1 MKRWWKKE
9 EGSLI
14 LETAIILPFF
24 LMFVFLLWTL
34 IRISVIQM
42 ALDKSTSE
50 LVQSVNSSAYGIS
63 IVVDKG
69 NDLKEQVKNKAKGG
83 LDQWLQKSPDEATK
97 MLNITSI
104 NNIVVDSLS
113 AQYDEIVNIDQ
124 IGASY
129 YSTVVGVNG
138 GLSKAKLKSAFKS
151 NVLTKTNGEISGYY
165 GDGNVKIEKVDPV
178 QATGHNQL
186 YKVHVS
192 YKVPLNLPFIEKEIK
207 LQSSAGGY
215 LWTTNK

>member
-1 MKRWWKKE
+1 MKKWWRKE

-83 LDQWLQKSPDEATK
+83 LDQWLQKSPDEAAK

-113 AQYDEIVNIDQ
+113 AQYDELVNIDQ

-138 GLSKAKLKSAFKS
+138 SLSKAKLKSAFKS
-151 NVLTKTNGEISGYY
+151 NVLTKTSGEISGYY